1 MNIRENITNETQK
14 KLTMKK
20 TMLILLIGLSLCYSD
35 LSAQEL
41 LPEVKVTAM
50 RYKYL
55 SAVDNRELHQ
65 PVKMLERMAA
75 EYDVKSSEYYDD
87 QYDEYFIS
95 FYLPDGYVLATY
107 DKDGKLMR
115 TAERF
120 KNVALP
126 ATVARSVA
134 NAYPNWAVSN
144 DVYLVTYKEESGA
157 TKLWKV
163 LLKDGDKRRRVK
175 VKEDGEIVR

>member
-1 MNIRENITNETQK
+1 MK
-14 KLTMKK
+14 KL
-20 TMLILLIGLSLCYSD
+20 MLIFLIGLLVLGSD
-35 LSAQEL
+35 LFAQEL

-55 SAVDNRELHQ
+55 SAVDNRELPQ

-75 EYDVKSSEYYDD
+75 EYDVTNSEYYDD

-126 ATVARSVA
+126 ATVARAVA

-144 DVYLVTYKEESGA
+144 DVYLVTYKEERGA

-163 LLKDGDKRRRVK
+163 LLKDGDRRRRVK

>member
-1 MNIRENITNETQK
+1 
-14 KLTMKK
+14 
-20 TMLILLIGLSLCYSD
+20 
-35 LSAQEL
+35 
-41 LPEVKVTAM
+41 
-50 RYKYL
+50 
-55 SAVDNRELHQ
+55 
-65 PVKMLERMAA
+65 MAA